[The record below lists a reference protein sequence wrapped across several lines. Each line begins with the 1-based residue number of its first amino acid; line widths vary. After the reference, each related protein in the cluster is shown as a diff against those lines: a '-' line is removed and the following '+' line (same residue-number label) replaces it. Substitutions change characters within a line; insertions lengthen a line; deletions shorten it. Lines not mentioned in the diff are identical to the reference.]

1 LKATAHHPARVQA
14 VQLKREAAR
23 RGHARTRTVM
33 DLIWKTETRSGTW
46 IGTLRN
52 EPSVVVAADSAEEL
66 ERITVALT
74 VAILEG
80 RGREALRTLTA
91 VNAA

>member
-1 LKATAHHPARVQA
+1 
-14 VQLKREAAR
+14 
-23 RGHARTRTVM
+23 M
-33 DLIWKTETRSGTW
+33 
-46 IGTLRN
+46 
-52 EPSVVVAADSAEEL
+52 VVAADSAEEL